1 MDRVDVMVFG
11 AHPDD
16 IEIGCGGTVIKLTDA
31 GRRVVLVD
39 LVRGELGTRGT
50 AETRAGEAAKGA
62 EILGVTARENL
73 ELEDG
78 HIQVTAEG
86 RRRVTEAIRR
96 WKPDTVLLP
105 YWEDRHPDHS
115 HASRLVYEGA
125 FLAGLSRFET
135 AQQAHRPRRMIYYM
149 GWYEF
154 EPTFI
159 VDITGQFE
167 RKMAS
172 IYAYAT
178 QFRPDG
184 SPDPQTDLTA
194 PSTDWLIRSRMAYF
208 GARIRARYG
217 EAFLIRGHLAVDNP
231 LDLNF
236 TSF

>member
-1 MDRVDVMVFG
+1 MKSADVMVFG

-39 LVRGELGTRGT
+39 LVRGELGTRGS
-50 AETRAGEAAKGA
+50 AETRSQEAAKGA
-62 EILGVTARENL
+62 EILGVAARENL

-78 HIQVTAEG
+78 HIRVTVEG
-86 RRRVTEAIRR
+86 RRRVAEAVRR
-96 WKPDTVLLP
+96 WRPDTVFLP

-115 HASRLVYEGA
+115 YASRLVYEGT
-125 FLAGLSRFET
+125 FLAGLARFGTGQER
-135 AQQAHRPRRMIYYM
+135 HRPSRLIYYM

-159 VDITGQFE
+159 VDITAQFE

-172 IYAYAT
+172 VYAYAT

-184 SPDPQTDLTA
+184 SPDPETRLTSQ
-194 PSTDWLIRSRMAYF
+194 STDWLIRSRMAYY
-208 GARIRARYG
+208 GARIRVRYA
-217 EAFLIRGHLAVDNP
+217 EAFLIRGHLAVDDP
-231 LDLNF
+231 LELDF
-236 TSF
+236 ESF

>member
-1 MDRVDVMVFG
+1 MNILFVG

-16 IEIGCGGTVIKLTDA
+16 IEIGCGGTVIKLADA

-39 LVRGELGTRGT
+39 LVRGELGTRGS
-50 AETRAGEAAKGA
+50 AEIRAEEAAKGA
-62 EILGVTARENL
+62 EILGVTERENL

-78 HIQVTAEG
+78 HIRVTAEG
-86 RRRVTEAIRR
+86 RRRVAEAIRR

-115 HASRLVYEGA
+115 HASRLVYEGT
-125 FLAGLSRFET
+125 FLAGLPRYET
-135 AQQAHRPRRMIYYM
+135 GQEAHRPRRLIYYM

-159 VDITGQFE
+159 VNVTEQFE

-172 IYAYAT
+172 IYAYST

-184 SPDPQTDLTA
+184 SPDPQTRLTT
-194 PSTDWLIRSRMAYF
+194 PSTDWLIRSRMAYYSS
-208 GARIRARYG
+208 RIRERYG
-217 EAFLIRGHLAVDNP
+217 EVFLIRGHLAVDDP
-231 LDLNF
+231 LELDF
-236 TSF
+236 ESF